1 MNIPFLSL
9 HDVTA
14 KYKDEIHEAVKR
26 VVDSGWYLQ
35 GKENEQFEKHYA
47 EYIGTKHC
55 IGCANGLDAL
65 IWIFRAYI
73 ELGVMQPGDEVI
85 VPANT
90 YIATILAITENGLIP
105 VLVEPRQDTLQI
117 DDSLIEERITERTK
131 AICIVHLYGRL
142 AYTEKI
148 GELCAKYGLKLIE
161 DNAQAHGCSYR
172 APQSPE
178 GEVVAT
184 TMQERTGVNMADPAY
199 YPTLKK
205 RAAEMR
211 ANPTEAENI
220 LWNALSE
227 QKLGYK
233 IRRQHIVSQY
243 ILDFAYHDCRLAIE
257 LDGGYHNTED
267 QQYDDA
273 VRTKNLEALGWHVLR
288 FTNDEVYNNLDEVLA
303 KIKSAI
309 ESATATSP
317 TDASPLGECGA
328 GRLAKRTGSLGD
340 AAGHSFYPGK
350 NLGALGDGGAVTTD
364 DDELAAAIRA
374 LANYGSQK
382 KYVFKYTGRNSR
394 LDEIQAAVLDVKL
407 RHLDED
413 LKARQEIADYY
424 YDHIDNPLIE
434 LPVRLPHENNVYHLF
449 PILVKNLPHNPLEG
463 KSSCQEYLGDSTCMG
478 DFLQVHT
485 ATSPSGDCG
494 AGLCGADSLRD
505 KLQKYLEDN
514 GVGTVIH
521 YPIPPHLQECYQ
533 NSPFRGL
540 GGLPITELLADC
552 ELSLPISPTMT
563 MEEAA
568 EVVRLVNE
576 FKE

>member
-9 HDVTA
+9 KNVTA
-14 KYKDEIHEAVKR
+14 KYADEIHKAVLR

-73 ELGVMQPGDEVI
+73 EVGVMKPGDEVI

-105 VLVEPRQDTLQI
+105 VLVEPRKDTLQI

-148 GELCAKYGLKLIE
+148 GELCKKYNLKLVE
-161 DNAQAHGCSYR
+161 DNAQAHGCKFE
-172 APQSPE
+172 AK
-178 GEVVAT
+178 GE
-184 TMQERTGVNMADPAY
+184 R
-199 YPTLKK
+199 
-205 RAAEMR
+205 
-211 ANPTEAENI
+211 
-220 LWNALSE
+220 
-227 QKLGYK
+227 
-233 IRRQHIVSQY
+233 
-243 ILDFAYHDCRLAIE
+243 
-257 LDGGYHNTED
+257 
-267 QQYDDA
+267 
-273 VRTKNLEALGWHVLR
+273 LEAKG
-288 FTNDEVYNNLDEVLA
+288 NEY
-303 KIKSAI
+303 
-309 ESATATSP
+309 
-317 TDASPLGECGA
+317 
-328 GRLAKRTGSLGD
+328 KRTGSLGD

-364 DDELAAAIRA
+364 DDELAATIRA

-413 LKARQEIADYY
+413 LKARQMIADYY
-424 YDHIDNPLIE
+424 YDYIDNPLVE

-449 PILVKNLPHNPLEG
+449 PILAYPKSLPKG
-463 KSSCQEYLGDSTCMG
+463 KDLNAWETFSKETC
-478 DFLQVHT
+478 
-485 ATSPSGDCG
+485 A
-494 AGLCGADSLRD
+494 LRNE
-505 KLQKYLEDN
+505 LQKYLEAH

-521 YPIPPHLQECYQ
+521 YPIPPHLQECYANHPSLQ
-533 NSPFRGL
+533 GRAGERL
-540 GGLPITELLADC
+540 VTEFLANA
-552 ELSLPISPTMT
+552 ELSLPISPTMSLSQA
-563 MEEAA
+563 E
-568 EVVRLVNE
+568 EVVRLINE
-576 FKE
+576 WK